1 MVQSESNAITLI
13 LASCM
18 VLEYAHQHAQHDC
31 ITQFGKDTSTMLQMG
46 NVNHAS
52 SLGSMPWVTHDGI
65 SMLISRCRRHS
76 YNWRILKPHVTYI
89 CCRNDFIPT
98 WLRAITG
105 SIIPIESPLNPHFP
119 KVFPWFSR
127 RRANVSRWDSA
138 LVRTRLTSQG
148 WCYFFLPAILSEALI
163 WISIIYIY
171 ILHIIGLFRE
181 LTGS

>member
-65 SMLISRCRRHS
+65 SMLTSRCRHHS
-76 YNWRILKPHVTYI
+76 YNWQILKPHVTSI

-105 SIIPIESPLNPHFP
+105 SIIPTESPLNPREPPFHAGTP
-119 KVFPWFSR
+119 HW
-127 RRANVSRWDSA
+127 SA
-138 LVRTRLTSQG
+138 LAWPAKDGVT
-148 WCYFFLPAILSEALI
+148 FFCRPVSAKRWYGYLLYIYI
-163 WISIIYIY
+163 HIIYIY
-171 ILHIIGLFRE
+171 MIYIYICTWYTHNLYIYI
-181 LTGS
+181 